1 MKMAK
6 TFIERVLNEMVVPYV
21 AESIRATEKYDRNP
35 SIVNGARRKEAKD
48 KLHAAIQD
56 ATEYLLIK
64 YHALYSDKMTQRE
77 FEEIMDD
84 VIRNTG
90 FEIPISIDFVK

>member
-48 KLHAAIQD
+48 KLHAAI
-56 ATEYLLIK
+56 
-64 YHALYSDKMTQRE
+64 
-77 FEEIMDD
+77 
-84 VIRNTG
+84 
-90 FEIPISIDFVK
+90 